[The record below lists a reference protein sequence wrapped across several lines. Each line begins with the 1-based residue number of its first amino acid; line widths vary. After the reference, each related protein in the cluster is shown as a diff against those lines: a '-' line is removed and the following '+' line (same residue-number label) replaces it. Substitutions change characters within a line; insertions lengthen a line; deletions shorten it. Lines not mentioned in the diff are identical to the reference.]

1 MVGPVILS
9 KFITHLAMSIFS
21 LDINQIKEYSISVRY
36 SPLSKDKIGCVL
48 TNNLKNESTTIVSII
63 AFDWER
69 VNTLTMNE
77 TEWVINEF
85 LINPAEK
92 PDTLTLISRI
102 NDIAEGRLD
111 TLEDFINLKRGKLAG
126 KRFGF

>member
-1 MVGPVILS
+1 
-9 KFITHLAMSIFS
+9 MSLFSIS
-21 LDINQIKEYSISVRY
+21 LDQLKDYSLKIRY
-36 SPLSKDKIGCVL
+36 SPLSKDRIACVW
-48 TNNLKNESTTIVSII
+48 THNSENESTSIVSII

-92 PDTLTLISRI
+92 PDTLTLFSRI
-102 NDIAEGRLD
+102 KDIAEGRLES
-111 TLEDFINLKRGKLAG
+111 LKDFITMKRGKLAG

>member
-1 MVGPVILS
+1 
-9 KFITHLAMSIFS
+9 MSIFS

-36 SPLSKDKIGCVL
+36 SPLSKDKIACVL
-48 TNNLKNESTTIVSII
+48 TNNLNTESTTIVSII

-85 LINPAEK
+85 LINTAEK
-92 PDTLTLISRI
+92 SDTLTLISRI
-102 NDIAEGRLD
+102 KDIAEGILD

>member
-1 MVGPVILS
+1 MVGPVTLS

-85 LINPAEK
+85 LINTAEK
-92 PDTLTLISRI
+92 SDTLTLISRI
-102 NDIAEGRLD
+102 KDIAEGRLD

>member
-9 KFITHLAMSIFS
+9 KFINHLAMSIFS

-102 NDIAEGRLD
+102 KDIAEGRLD

>member
-9 KFITHLAMSIFS
+9 KFINHLAMSIFS

-85 LINPAEK
+85 LINTAEK
-92 PDTLTLISRI
+92 SDTLTLISRI
-102 NDIAEGRLD
+102 KDIAEGRLD